1 MSHTSPF
8 PPLDSIDILTLLP
21 QQPPFVLV
29 DRLVHYDEQSTIC
42 QFTLP
47 TDHLMVEGGRAFRSR
62 NLGEYGANLCCAFW
76 AFNNK
81 YVLRERVRIG
91 YIGAVRGF
99 VVHRLPKVGETLS
112 TTIHI
117 EQEILGITL
126 AAARVMV
133 GETLIAEATLKI
145 ALGEELPETPQ
156 Q

>member
-47 TDHLMVEGGRAFRSR
+47 TDHLMVEEGVLSEAGILENMAQTCAAR
-62 NLGEYGANLCCAFW
+62 LGFY
-76 AFNNK
+76 NK

-91 YIGAVRGF
+91 YIGAVRG
-99 VVHRLPKVGETLS
+99 VVERVSPTFGRRCTSNRRLWASPLQRRAS
-112 TTIHI
+112 
-117 EQEILGITL
+117 
-126 AAARVMV
+126 
-133 GETLIAEATLKI
+133 
-145 ALGEELPETPQ
+145 
-156 Q
+156 

>member
-47 TDHLMVEGGRAFRSR
+47 TDHLMVEKGVLSEAGILENMAQTCAAR
-62 NLGEYGANLCCAFW
+62 LGFY
-76 AFNNK
+76 NK

-117 EQEILGITL
+117 EQEIMGITL